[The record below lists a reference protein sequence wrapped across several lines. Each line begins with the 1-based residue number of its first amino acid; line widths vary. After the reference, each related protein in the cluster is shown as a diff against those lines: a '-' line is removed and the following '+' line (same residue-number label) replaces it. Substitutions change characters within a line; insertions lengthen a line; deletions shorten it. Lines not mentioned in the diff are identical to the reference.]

1 MNVEKILEDHEQR
14 LTNLEL
20 KNKVG
25 SNAGFIQ
32 MYEND
37 LANHKNGKQCYE
49 AIEDIHYDLHNDFR
63 YTSYENFKVRLSQ
76 HRSKVK
82 K

>member
-1 MNVEKILEDHEQR
+1 MSIEKILEDHEQR

-37 LANHKNGKQCYE
+37 LVKHKSGKLCYE
-49 AIEDIHYDLHNDFR
+49 AIEDIHFDFHGDFR
-63 YTSYENFKVRLSQ
+63 YTSYENFKVRLSI
-76 HRSKVK
+76 HRNKIK
-82 K
+82 